1 MEIYEK
7 KLQVQQYTCIS
18 QGAMKHIFLAY
29 LFFKLVFCINIQ
41 LKNIPRDFPGG
52 PLAKTGGTGSIPGP
66 GTRSQVPR
74 LRPSAAKWTKVKI
87 NFKIKN
93 INQDTVSLKSDTE

>member
-7 KLQVQQYTCIS
+7 KFQVQQYMCIS
-18 QGAMKHIFLAY
+18 QGAMKHTFLAY

-41 LKNIPRDFPGG
+41 LKNIPKDFPGG
-52 PLAKTGGTGSIPGP
+52 PVAKTGGTGSIPGG
-66 GTRSQVPR
+66 GTRSQVPQP
-74 LRPSAAKWTKVKI
+74 RPSATKWTKLKI

-93 INQDTVSLKSDTE
+93 INQATVSLKSDTE

>member
-1 MEIYEK
+1 MKPIVTVDNEAEKHEFFKLPSSNWRYMKK
-7 KLQVQQYTCIS
+7 KLQVQQYMCIS

-74 LRPSAAKWTKVKI
+74 LRPSAAK
-87 NFKIKN
+87 
-93 INQDTVSLKSDTE
+93 